1 MYSTTKLGRAGF
13 FAAAVV
19 AVVATVGIGQ
29 SRSQPAEST
38 SCPSTATKGC
48 NVAGIT
54 QPNNLEICRGTG
66 TNVHNSATAA
76 DQAANLQ
83 LWTTQ
88 LCNTQPIDPATWVYG
103 PSNDVTLAQQ
113 AAPFWNKVMVSMT
126 KGLPI
131 KGTRWADPYGSDYC
145 ATAAY
150 AQGTNDF
157 NWADEMHSSLDSS
170 GIWTQWGTITGSI
183 PEPPGIS
190 VGTQSAPTNCGLT
203 PTTIAERGE
212 FASSLDEREA
222 QHGADG
228 GGDVFLRPVTSVR
241 DAQEAIFWT
250 FWPPFGHRSQGFST
264 TQYNSLISANGN
276 APYRSSYNANIVMMA
291 VIQTVEGAQHAD
303 GIAALDGIDALVIDD
318 QDLALHAQNPGG
330 RFNELV
336 EKVTAAANK
345 NVKYLC
351 HLDWSAKPATISC
364 TPPTQRF
371 GLYWPTRRLDGNG
384 MPAGSAATTAS
395 LGKE

>member
-1 MYSTTKLGRAGF
+1 MYTKEKIARSGF
-13 FAAAVV
+13 GAFTLMAALV
-19 AVVATVGIGQ
+19 TVGVGQ
-29 SRSQPAEST
+29 ARSQSAESA
-38 SCPSTATKGC
+38 SCPSTAIKGC
-48 NVAGIT
+48 NITGIT
-54 QPNNLEICRGTG
+54 QPNNLDICPGTG
-66 TNVHNSATAA
+66 TNVHNSATAD
-76 DQAANLQ
+76 DQTSNLQ

-103 PSNDVTLAQQ
+103 PSNDATLAQQ
-113 AAPFWNKVMVSMT
+113 AAPFWNKVMVSMS

-150 AQGTNDF
+150 APGSNDF
-157 NWADEMHSSLDSS
+157 NWADQMHSSLDNSE
-170 GIWTQWGTITGSI
+170 IWTAWGTITGSI
-183 PEPPGIS
+183 PEPTNVS
-190 VGTQSAPTNCGLT
+190 VATEGAPTNCGLT
-203 PTTIAERGE
+203 PSTIAERGE

-264 TQYNSLISANGN
+264 AQYNSLITANGN
-276 APYRSSYNANIVMMA
+276 APYRASYNSNIVMMA
-291 VIQTVEGAQHAD
+291 VIQTVQGAQNAN

-318 QDLALHAQNPGG
+318 QDLKLQGGGDLVGQIEGAAQ
-330 RFNELV
+330 
-336 EKVTAAANK
+336 K
-345 NVKYLC
+345 NQKYLC

-364 TPPTQRF
+364 TSPTQRF
-371 GLYWPTRRLDGNG
+371 GMYWPNRRLDGNG
-384 MPAGSAATTAS
+384 MPAGSPTTTAS